1 MQKIFR
7 KQTLR
12 RGRSGCP
19 RTLQYDICP
28 DRSLATPSADRANC
42 AAFQDSGYSLLCY
55 ISSLHTSLVC
65 TSFHIYSIVKIK
77 VGHYACWPI
86 PLANTYLPNFA
97 FFPSFPQLSL
107 LLASQSAYRCLLGRK
122 SFLCM
127 FLDQLV
133 QLPPPWSFLLV
144 SSHLPPK
151 YLPWA

>member
-7 KQTLR
+7 KQTLK

-42 AAFQDSGYSLLCY
+42 AAFSGSGLLIAMLY
-55 ISSLHTSLVC
+55 FVITTNLVC
-65 TSFHIYSIVKIK
+65 TSFHIYIIVKIK
-77 VGHYACWPI
+77 VGHYTCWPI
-86 PLANTYLPNFA
+86 PLANTYLSNFA
-97 FFPSFPQLSL
+97 FFPSFPKLSL
-107 LLASQSAYRCLLGRK
+107 LLASQSAYRCLLERK

-144 SSHLPPK
+144 SSHIPPK

>member
-1 MQKIFR
+1 MAEVAAQELCSMTFALIALSLLR
-7 KQTLR
+7 PLTEQTAL
-12 RGRSGCP
+12 
-19 RTLQYDICP
+19 L
-28 DRSLATPSADRANC
+28 
-42 AAFQDSGYSLLCY
+42 FQDPGYSLLCY

-144 SSHLPPK
+144 SSHIPPK